1 MYEVHLENAA
11 QRDLKKLTAEIYHRI
26 VSHLKE
32 LKSNPRPSGSRKITG
47 SKNDWR
53 VRAGDY
59 RILYEIDDRRRQV
72 NVMKIRHRR
81 EVYR

>member
-11 QRDLKKLTAEIYHRI
+11 QRDLKKLTAEVYHRI

-53 VRAGDY
+53 VRVGDY
-59 RILYEIDDRRRQV
+59 RILYEIDDKLRKV